1 MTTATTLANLSLI
14 VLIAIAAASDVRAR
28 RIPNWLVG
36 SGLVAALIGQCV
48 AQGLAAG
55 GMAWLGGTAVGMGMC
70 IGIYVLGGMG
80 AGDVKLMGAIGA
92 FMGPFGAFHVAFVS
106 FLAGGVL
113 ALVMVLLRREGQRS
127 LAGVS
132 TLLLSLPFGGK
143 AMPSQQHGEKRSGT
157 IQLPYAVAFAAGT
170 LLVKWGCCSCCSS
183 RGEPGACRSAA
194 RQQTAS
200 PLDPDRP

>member
-1 MTTATTLANLSLI
+1 MPNEDPEMTTATALANLSLI
-14 VLIAIAAASDVRAR
+14 VLIVIAAASDVRAR

-36 SGLVAALIGQCV
+36 SGLVAALIGQCLV
-48 AQGLAAG
+48 QGLAAG
-55 GMAWLGGTAVGMGMC
+55 GMAWLGGAAVGMGMC
-70 IGIYVLGGMG
+70 IGIYLLGGMG

-170 LLVKWGCCSCCSS
+170 LLVKWGV
-183 RGEPGACRSAA
+183 
-194 RQQTAS
+194 
-200 PLDPDRP
+200 L

>member
-1 MTTATTLANLSLI
+1 MTTATALANLSLI
-14 VLIAIAAASDVRAR
+14 VLIVIAAASDVRAR

-36 SGLVAALIGQCV
+36 SGLVAALIGQCLV
-48 AQGLAAG
+48 QGWAAG
-55 GMAWLGGTAVGMGMC
+55 GMAWLGGAAVGMGMC
-70 IGIYVLGGMG
+70 IGIYLLGGMG

-143 AMPSQQHGEKRSGT
+143 AMPSQQHGE
-157 IQLPYAVAFAAGT
+157 
-170 LLVKWGCCSCCSS
+170 
-183 RGEPGACRSAA
+183 SAA
-194 RQQTAS
+194 ARSSCRMPWRLPQA
-200 PLDPDRP
+200 RCW